1 MTIELNDSILR
12 DAVATWGESS
22 QVDMLVEETS
32 ELLNAIMKFK
42 RGRASVEDVL
52 TEIADV
58 EIMLGQMEVIFA
70 QGREI
75 DLFCERHRKMERLA
89 DRLAKYK
96 EEHK

>member
-12 DAVATWGESS
+12 DAVETWGEQS

-89 DRLAKYK
+89 QRIENYK
-96 EEHK
+96 SSRQ